1 MMAEQ
6 GRIRRMK
13 RSWHG
18 VLLVAAI
25 AAGACAAS
33 RPSPIVSEAA
43 PATSSSI
50 GPREEAEPLVG
61 KPPAA
66 QRAYM
71 GWGVVSVPSFF
82 QVEDG
87 QYDLVIHFHGGQH
100 LQEEN
105 FERIKLN
112 AIVVSVNL
120 GIGSGPYSAMFD
132 APGSL
137 DTALERIQAAMDKA
151 KMAPGAKVRRIAL
164 SSWSAGFGGLSGMLA
179 QKGVADRIDAVLLG
193 DSLHANFIGDMR
205 DHKVNP
211 AAVENYVAFARRAA
225 KGEKLFAMTH
235 SAIGV
240 DGYASTTEVAAELC
254 RLIPIEQKK
263 PGFTWPEGMH
273 ALYEA
278 HEGNLHIIGFDGTR
292 EPDHILHVTQM
303 YKTTLPWLKA
313 WWHRK

>member
-1 MMAEQ
+1 M
-6 GRIRRMK
+6 
-13 RSWHG
+13 RSSWRAYAR
-18 VLLVAAI
+18 VIAALMVAACGSGSSS
-25 AAGACAAS
+25 APRAS
-33 RPSPIVSEAA
+33 A
-43 PATSSSI
+43 PATASSI
-50 GPREEAEPLVG
+50 GPREEAEPLTT

-71 GWGVVSVPSFF
+71 GWGVVSVPSHFT
-82 QVEDG
+82 VVDG
-87 QYDLVIHFHGGQH
+87 SYDLIIHFHGGQH

-105 FERIKLN
+105 LERCKIN

-120 GIGSGPYSAMFD
+120 GIGSGPYSAMFH

-137 DTALERIQAAMDKA
+137 ETALDRIQAAMDKA

-164 SSWSAGFGGLSGMLA
+164 SSWSAGFGGVSGMLDEP
-179 QKGVADRIDAVLLG
+179 GVADRVDAILLM

-205 DHKVNP
+205 DHKINP
-211 AAVENYVAFARRAA
+211 GAVENYVAFARRAA

-240 DGYASTTEVAAELC
+240 DGYASTTEVAAELA
-254 RLIPIEQKK
+254 RLIPIEKK
-263 PGFTWPEGMH
+263 PPAFHWPEGMH

-303 YKTTLPWLKA
+303 HATTLPWLKA